1 MDDDDDDDDAP
12 STSGRIV
19 LDDAAILRGFD
30 LDPALGA
37 WITAR
42 FLFIWTAF
50 GYLSV
55 PTLAL
60 LEGVDDVSA
69 LRTSH
74 LAIALVVAELG
85 KLGATSLMLRSE
97 LAGAGSASASADPW
111 TRWRCYPNRA
121 SMGADAR
128 TGVAFGLAASVAARL
143 VDVAVNGVDA
153 EADGTAGGGA
163 LALLDASRAAGGESW
178 GGDFFLALVALL
190 LSSCA
195 IAPVLEELFFR
206 GFALPACE
214 RTVGNAWLSVTCTA
228 GLFAA
233 VHFSVKDA
241 PSLFVAGCFFGFAAV
256 DANGRAGVDAN
267 RRDGATGVREDGKDG
282 RVVGLAAPTAAHATF
297 NAGVLLEAMLRSRG

>member
-1 MDDDDDDDDAP
+1 MDDDDDDDAP
-12 STSGRIV
+12 STSGRV
-19 LDDAAILRGFD
+19 VDDAAILRGFD
-30 LDPALGA
+30 LDPALSA

-42 FLFIWTAF
+42 FLFIWTVF

-74 LAIALVVAELG
+74 LALALVVAELG

-97 LAGAGSASASADPW
+97 LAGAPSASSPADPW
-111 TRWRCYPNRA
+111 ARWRCYPNRA
-121 SMGADAR
+121 SVAADALR
-128 TGVAFGLAASVAARL
+128 GVAFGIAASVAARL
-143 VDVAVNGVDA
+143 ADAAVDAGA
-153 EADGTAGGGA
+153 EADAGAAGGGA
-163 LALLDASRAAGGESW
+163 LALLDGEVGGSI
-178 GGDFFLALVALL
+178 VAIVV
-190 LSSCA
+190 SSCA

-214 RTVGNAWLSVTCTA
+214 RLVGNVWVSVTCTA

-233 VHFSVKDA
+233 VHFSVDDA
-241 PSLFVAGCFFGFAAV
+241 PSLFVAGCFFGSAAV
-256 DANGRAGVDAN
+256 DANGGAGGDAN
-267 RRDGATGVREDGKDG
+267 RRDGATRVRGGG

-297 NAGVLLEAMLRSRG
+297 NAGVLLEAVLHSG

>member
-1 MDDDDDDDDAP
+1 MDDDDDDDAP
-12 STSGRIV
+12 STSGRV
-19 LDDAAILRGFD
+19 VDDAAILRGFD
-30 LDPALGA
+30 LDPALSA

-42 FLFIWTAF
+42 FLFIWTVF

-74 LAIALVVAELG
+74 LALALVVAELG

-97 LAGAGSASASADPW
+97 LAGAASASSAADPW
-111 TRWRCYPNRA
+111 ARWRCYPNRA
-121 SMGADAR
+121 STGADALR
-128 TGVAFGLAASVAARL
+128 GVAFGIAASVAARL
-143 VDVAVNGVDA
+143 ADAAVDAVNA
-153 EADGTAGGGA
+153 EASHAGAPGGGA
-163 LALLDASRAAGGESW
+163 LALLDGEVGGSIVV
-178 GGDFFLALVALL
+178 ALVV
-190 LSSCA
+190 SSCA

-214 RTVGNAWLSVTCTA
+214 RLVGNVWVSVTCTA

-233 VHFSVKDA
+233 VHFSVEDA
-241 PSLFVAGCFFGFAAV
+241 PSLFVAGCFFGLAAV
-256 DANGRAGVDAN
+256 DANGRRGGDAN
-267 RRDGATGVREDGKDG
+267 RRDGATGVRGGERDG

-297 NAGVLLEAMLRSRG
+297 NAGVLLEAVLHSG

>member
-1 MDDDDDDDDAP
+1 MDDDDDDDDDDAP
-12 STSGRIV
+12 STSGRV
-19 LDDAAILRGFD
+19 ADDAAILRGFD

-42 FLFIWTAF
+42 FLFIWTVF

-153 EADGTAGGGA
+153 EADGTAPTARGA
-163 LALLDASRAAGGESW
+163 LALLDAVSHR
-178 GGDFFLALVALL
+178 GDFFFALAALV

-214 RTVGNAWLSVTCTA
+214 RTVRNVACSVACTA

-233 VHFSVKDA
+233 VHFSFKDA
-241 PSLFVAGCFFGFAAV
+241 PSLFVAGCFFGASA
-256 DANGRAGVDAN
+256 VDAN
-267 RRDGATGVREDGKDG
+267 RRDANRRDGVGGDG